1 MKYPGIPLLPALLLS
16 AAMAAGAAEAV
27 RTENK
32 NVTVVAASSSSD
44 GSSEI
49 TREKVQDCIA
59 SLPDPEKVEALVS
72 SEALFVQGV
81 NGVTGR
87 NEWVKAYTA
96 RLDITYMTHEKDLI
110 IVTTRS
116 VQGQAPVFREVD
128 KSLRHTQTF
137 VSNPTEGDAYGGRS
151 DRRYYFTTAEGAIR
165 DVKTRARIWISQ
177 QAPGVCGV
185 K

>member
-1 MKYPGIPLLPALLLS
+1 MKYPGILLLPVLALS
-16 AAMAAGAAEAV
+16 AVPAAVAQA
-27 RTENK
+27 TTTQNK
-32 NVTVVAASSSSD
+32 NVTLVTASSTSD

-49 TREKVQDCIA
+49 TREKVQDCIT
-59 SLPDPEKVEALVS
+59 SLPDPDKVEALVS

-81 NGVTGR
+81 NGVAGR
-87 NEWVKAYTA
+87 NEWIKSYSA

-128 KSLRHTQTF
+128 KTLRHTQTF
-137 VSNPTEGDAYGGRS
+137 VSNQTEGDAYGGRS
-151 DRRYYFTTAEGAIR
+151 DRRYYFTTAEGAVR
-165 DVKTRARIWISQ
+165 DVKNRARIWISQ
-177 QAPGVCGV
+177 QAPGVCPG